1 MSTSDDPTPDLPSL
15 LQQAHALIDR
25 RRFVQARQLLATGI
39 QHDPDSPQLLYLCAF
54 VDFSTGQAAAAEET
68 LNKVLAQEPKHYGGR
83 ILRGEL
89 YESQKRYPEAEA
101 VWIDLLRDYP
111 EDPDCYAHYAD
122 LMLRTL
128 HFDKSE
134 RLTKE
139 GLRLEPAH
147 WQCLYVAYLID
158 VIQGRAATGNNE
170 HLHQLLRDHPERV
183 HSLLALVIALN
194 ERGDS
199 KGALR
204 VAQQLLTTRPDSEQ
218 FVNLVRV
225 LKRQG
230 HWTLLPLYPMRRWG
244 WSGAAVV
251 TAIGILGVR
260 LAGRTLPPSIALT
273 IAYVWLGY
281 VIYSWVWP
289 RILQKLI

>member
-1 MSTSDDPTPDLPSL
+1 MSTSDDPTPDLPTL
-15 LQQAHALIDR
+15 LRQAHALIDR
-25 RRFVQARQLLATGI
+25 RRFPQARQLLATGM
-39 QHDPDSPQLLYLCAF
+39 QHNPDNAQLLYLCAF
-54 VDFSTGQAAAAEET
+54 VDYSTGQIPAADET
-68 LNKVLAQEPKHYGGR
+68 LNRVLANEPKHYGGR
-83 ILRGEL
+83 TLRGEI
-89 YESQKRYPEAEA
+89 YESQKRFPDAEA

-111 EDPDCYAHYAD
+111 EDPDCYAHYAE

-128 HFDKSE
+128 HLEKAE

-139 GLRLEPAH
+139 GLRLDPAH

-158 VIQGRAATGNNE
+158 VIQGRTGSENNE
-170 HLHQLLRDHPERV
+170 HLRQLLRDHPERA

-199 KGALR
+199 RGALR
-204 VAQQLLTTRPDSEQ
+204 ISQQLLSTRPDAEQ

-225 LKRQG
+225 LKRQN
-230 HWTLLPLYPMRRWG
+230 HWSLLPLYPMRRWG
-244 WSGAAVV
+244 WSGAAVM
-251 TAIGILGVR
+251 TAIGIVGVR
-260 LAGRTLPPSIALT
+260 LAGHTLPPSIALT
-273 IAYVWLGY
+273 VAYVWLGY

>member
-1 MSTSDDPTPDLPSL
+1 MSTSDDPTPDVPSL

-25 RRFVQARQLLATGI
+25 RRFAQARQLLATGI
-39 QHDPDSPQLLYLCAF
+39 RHDPDNTQLLYLCAF
-54 VDFSTGQAAAAEET
+54 VDFSTGQTAAAEET
-68 LNKVLAQEPKHYGGR
+68 LNKVLMQEPGHYGGR

-128 HFDKSE
+128 HFDKAE
-134 RLTKE
+134 RLTRE

-158 VIQGRAATGNNE
+158 VIRGRADAGDNE

-199 KGALR
+199 RGALR
-204 VAQQLLTTRPDSEQ
+204 VAQQLLTSRPDSEQ

-225 LKRQG
+225 LKRQD
-230 HWTLLPLYPMRRWG
+230 HWSLLPLYPMRRWG

-260 LAGRTLPPSIALT
+260 LAGRTLPPSLALT
-273 IAYVWLGY
+273 VAYVWLGY

>member
-1 MSTSDDPTPDLPSL
+1 VSTSDDPTPDLQTL

-25 RRFVQARQLLATGI
+25 RRFVQARQLLAAGI
-39 QHDPDSPQLLYLCAF
+39 QHNPDNAQLLYLCAF
-54 VDFSTGQAAAAEET
+54 VDFSTGQVDTADET
-68 LNKVLAQEPKHYGGR
+68 LNKVLAQNPKHYGGR
-83 ILRGEL
+83 ILRGEIH
-89 YESQKRYPEAEA
+89 EARKRYPEAEA

-111 EDPDCYAHYAD
+111 QDPDCYAHYAD

-128 HFDKSE
+128 HLEKAE
-134 RLTKE
+134 RLTEE
-139 GLRLEPAH
+139 GLRLDPTH

-158 VIQGRAATGNNE
+158 VIQNRAGSGE
-170 HLHQLLRDHPERV
+170 SDHLRQLLKDHPERV
-183 HSLLALVIALN
+183 HSLLALVIALG

-204 VAQQLLTTRPDSEQ
+204 VAQQLLASRPDSEQ

-225 LKRQG
+225 LKRQD
-230 HWTLLPLYPMRRWG
+230 HWSLLPLYPMKRWG

-251 TAIGILGVR
+251 TAIGIVGVR
-260 LAGRTLPPSIALT
+260 LAGHTLPPNIALI
-273 IAYVWLGY
+273 IAYAWLAY

>member
-1 MSTSDDPTPDLPSL
+1 MSTSDDPTPDLRSL

-25 RRFVQARQLLATGI
+25 RRFPQARQLLATGI
-39 QHDPDSPQLLYLCAF
+39 QHNPDNTQLLYLCAF
-54 VDFSTGQAAAAEET
+54 VDYSTGQTPAADET
-68 LNKVLAQEPKHYGGR
+68 LDRVLANEPKHYGAR
-83 ILRGEL
+83 TLRGEI
-89 YESQKRYPEAEA
+89 YESLKRYPDAEA

-128 HFDKSE
+128 HLEKAE
-134 RLTKE
+134 RLTRE
-139 GLRLEPAH
+139 GLRLDPAH
-147 WQCLYVAYLID
+147 WQCLYAAYLID
-158 VIQGRAATGNNE
+158 VIQGRTGSGNNE

-204 VAQQLLTTRPDSEQ
+204 VAQQLVATRPDSEQ
-218 FVNLVRV
+218 FVNLVRI
-225 LKRQG
+225 LKRQS
-230 HWTLLPLYPMRRWG
+230 HWSLLPLYPMRRWG

-251 TAIGILGVR
+251 TAIGIIGVR
-260 LAGRTLPPSIALT
+260 LAGHTLPPAIALT

-281 VIYSWVWP
+281 VVYSWVWP